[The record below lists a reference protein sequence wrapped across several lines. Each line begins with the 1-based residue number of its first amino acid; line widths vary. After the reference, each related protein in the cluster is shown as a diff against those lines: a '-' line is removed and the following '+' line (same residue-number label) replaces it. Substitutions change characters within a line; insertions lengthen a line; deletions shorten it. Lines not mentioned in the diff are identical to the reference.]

1 MFQMI
6 HLPIIVATLAP
17 ILNCI
22 QIVPQLYKTFESKSV
37 RDLSI
42 YSLLLILFTNI
53 LWTLHG
59 YFIMDYSLIVAGL
72 ISMFVNILLLIL
84 FFLYNKK

>member
-1 MFQMI
+1 MI
-6 HLPIIVATLAP
+6 INLPIIVATMAP
-17 ILNCI
+17 IINCI
-22 QIVPQLYKTFESKSV
+22 QIVPQLYKTFVSKSV

-59 YFIMDYSLIVAGL
+59 YFIMDYSLIVAGF
-72 ISMFVNILLLIL
+72 ISMSVNISLLIL

>member
-1 MFQMI
+1 MFPI
-6 HLPIIVATLAP
+6 PIIVATLAP
-17 ILNCI
+17 ILNCV

-59 YFIMDYSLIVAGL
+59 YFIMDYSLIVAGF

>member
-1 MFQMI
+1 MI
-6 HLPIIVATLAP
+6 QLPIIVATMAP

-59 YFIMDYSLIVAGL
+59 YFIMDYSLIVAGF
-72 ISMFVNILLLIL
+72 ISMFVNISLLIL

>member
-1 MFQMI
+1 MFPMI
-6 HLPIIVATLAP
+6 QIPVIVATLAP

-59 YFIMDYSLIVAGL
+59 YFIMDHSLIVAGF
-72 ISMFVNILLLIL
+72 ISMFVNISLLNL